1 MFGNIGAY
9 VMQDDIL
16 FSYFTVEEAFLF
28 AAKLKLNLPVN
39 QQKTK
44 VRKLMQELGLWE
56 IRTTMIGD

>member
-56 IRTTMIGD
+56 I